1 MENAFLTAASEAEL
15 SLSRMRAA
23 LDSLRTSLEQQDE
36 LTELISLC
44 MAQASM
50 GNMSN
55 PIPATMKMMGLGLPV
70 WPDPAKNIEELE
82 NVRDREFALAESLL
96 REVQSHADLCEALQ
110 EKAAGKAQP

>member
-50 GNMSN
+50 GNMGN
-55 PIPATMKMMGLGLPV
+55 PIPATMKMMGLSLPV

-82 NVRDREFALAESLL
+82 NARDREVAKAEEILKGIEDSAA
-96 REVQSHADLCEALQ
+96 QCEKWQKRAI
-110 EKAAGKAQP
+110 KD